1 MQKYDIDKTFY
12 SQVKVTKKTVAVM
25 KMFGLDLERLR
36 VKAFTH
42 KCRVTLNDGDI
53 CYIVGASGAGKSVIL
68 REIYSQTPE
77 NERVRL
83 DDIEL
88 EDDRSVV
95 DCIDGSFFESLKALS
110 KAGLNDVFT
119 VLQTPSKL
127 SEGQKY
133 RYRLAK
139 AIASGAKT
147 IFADEF
153 CSNLDRITAAVI
165 AYNIHKLAKRF
176 GRRFVLAS
184 SHDDLLGD
192 LAADVLVI
200 KHLTGETEV
209 VYRNAKRGEN
219 GSA

>member
-1 MQKYDIDKTFY
+1 MQEYEIDKTFY
-12 SQVKVTKKTVAVM
+12 SQVKATKKTVAVM
-25 KMFGLDLERLR
+25 KMFGLDLEQLR
-36 VKAFTH
+36 TKPFIH

-53 CYIVGASGAGKSVIL
+53 CYIVGASGAGKSVLL
-68 REIYSQTPE
+68 RELYSQTPAG
-77 NERVRL
+77 ERVRL

-95 DCIDGSFFESLKALS
+95 DCIDGNFFESLKALS

-119 VLQTPSKL
+119 ILQMPAKL

-153 CSNLDRITAAVI
+153 CSSLDRITAAVI

-176 GRRFVLAS
+176 GRRFILAS

-192 LAADVLVI
+192 LAADVVVI
-200 KHLTGETEV
+200 KHLTGKTEV
-209 VYRNAKRGEN
+209 IYRNGRGQKN